1 MKKWMRFF
9 LLPLFALVLS
19 ACGDSDSDTYFTVT
33 IQNVS
38 NTSNLF
44 SPFAPGVWAV
54 HSEDNLLFT
63 EEQTA
68 TSGLELLAE
77 DGDPS
82 VSVTELQ
89 NDDKV
94 IQFEQLSQAAITPGA
109 SYSFT
114 FKADPG
120 NYLSFATMF
129 VKSNDLFFAPP
140 QEGLALFTE
149 GTPLTGDMTAKIRIW
164 DAGTEDNQ
172 VPGNGDQQPL
182 GGTISG
188 GTSDPTPLGVRDR
201 ATFNDGHALP
211 EVEDLIK
218 VTISV
223 EYR

>member
-1 MKKWMRFF
+1 MKWMKFF
-9 LLPLFALVLS
+9 LLTLCALLLF
-19 ACGDSDSDTYFTVT
+19 ACGDSDPDPYFTVT

-44 SPFAPGVWAV
+44 SPFAPGSWAV
-54 HSEDNLLFT
+54 HSADNLLFT

-77 DGDPS
+77 AGDPS
-82 VSVTELQ
+82 TSLTELQ

-94 IQFEQLSQAAITPGA
+94 IQFAQLFQGAITPGE
-109 SYSFT
+109 SYAFT
-114 FKADPG
+114 FKAHPG

-149 GTPLTGDMTAKIRIW
+149 GTPLTGDVTARIRIW

-172 VPGNGDQQPL
+172 PPGNGDQQPL
-182 GGTISG
+182 GGDNIAG
-188 GTSDPTPLGVRDR
+188 VSDPTPLGVRDR
-201 ATFNDGHALP
+201 ASFNNGHALP
-211 EVEDLIK
+211 EVDDLIK